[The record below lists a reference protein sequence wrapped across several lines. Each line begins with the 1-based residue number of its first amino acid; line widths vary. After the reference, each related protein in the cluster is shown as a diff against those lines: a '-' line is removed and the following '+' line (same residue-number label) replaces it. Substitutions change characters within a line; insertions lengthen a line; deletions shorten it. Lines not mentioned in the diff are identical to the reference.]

1 MLDISK
7 IRAITLD
14 LDDTLWP
21 IWPTIARAE
30 LALSGWLLHQAP
42 GAAAVFAD
50 PIARVALRQ
59 AVDQNNPHFGH
70 DLSAFRREM
79 IRLALHRAQEDTALA
94 EPAFEVFFDA
104 RMQVDLFDDARPALA
119 FLAARYPI
127 VALSNGNADVG
138 RVGLGEFF
146 EASVSAQAF
155 GVAKPDPRI
164 FHAGASA
171 AGVSA
176 DAVLHIGDDAALDVL
191 GALGVGMQTV
201 WVSRN
206 AQPWA
211 HEVQPHLSVAS
222 LHELCALLEAVPAR
236 LRV

>member
-21 IWPTIARAE
+21 IWPAIARAE
-30 LALSGWLLHQAP
+30 LALSGWLLNQAP

-104 RMQVDLFDDARPALA
+104 RMQVDLFEDARPALA

-155 GVAKPDPRI
+155 GVPT
-164 FHAGASA
+164 
-171 AGVSA
+171 

-201 WVSRN
+201 WVSRD
-206 AQPWA
+206 AKPWA
-211 HEVQPHLSVAS
+211 HEAQPHLSVAS
-222 LHELCALLEAVPAR
+222 LHELCALLEAVPPR
-236 LRV
+236 LQV